1 MNKTTYFLTVVIGQP
16 FLTARLKTWP
26 WPQVCMLRLTIC
38 DSKHENLTL
47 TSGRGCLSR
56 PFRTARIK
64 TRPLTSGLACWS
76 RPFRTARFKTRP
88 LTSGLA
94 CWSRP
99 FVTARIKTWTLTS
112 GLACFGWPF
121 RTARIKTRP
130 LTSGLGCWGQP
141 WPAYPV
147 LSTAWPGHLTHS
159 RWSWPAATQ

>member
-76 RPFRTARFKTRP
+76 RPF
-88 LTSGLA
+88 
-94 CWSRP
+94 
-99 FVTARIKTWTLTS
+99 VTARIKTWPLTS

-159 RWSWPAATQ
+159 RWSWPAATL

>member
-1 MNKTTYFLTVVIGQP
+1 MNKATYFLTVVIGQP

-26 WPQVCMLRLTIC
+26 WPQVCMLRWTIC

-76 RPFRTARFKTRP
+76 RPF
-88 LTSGLA
+88 
-94 CWSRP
+94 
-99 FVTARIKTWTLTS
+99 VTARIKTWPLTS

-147 LSTAWPGHLTHS
+147 LSTAWPGRLTHS
-159 RWSWPAATQ
+159 RWSWPAATL